1 MSQATL
7 PFDPAILAAA
17 AQDSAGFDAAGFEI
31 GWDHAHHRLTPPADH
46 LHGTHPV
53 RQGWEAGRA
62 AFGARTLK
70 PSRHVRQWLNLRLQ
84 AWLRG
89 QAFEDVMVTPRFLAQ
104 IDAALCP
111 VTREPLTHGSGA
123 PSDAVVVRVHGGA
136 GFAAGNLVVMSRR
149 AATARGTCGAAEAE
163 ALAQRIQAGEIAAVA
178 GLDAAQWQRMASL
191 LRLAT
196 PLAHAQVACLP
207 MRVLPPNR
215 LRLLNPVQGVQ
226 ALLTMLF
233 TGNAYARRMTD
244 LGALMPTADARRS
257 YFLFMN
263 TMLARRLAV
272 GWAADRARVRGTLE
286 DAWGHPVVMRRW
298 EQLALRLTRAD
309 CERVLRLAAQ
319 RGLGAAGWR
328 WMEDEAAT
336 DGWALESQGRAV
348 VSEGAAMP
356 GAADA
361 HAASPMRRHALA
373 VQPLPPLADAAV
385 TAAFRA

>member
-7 PFDPAILAAA
+7 PFDPATLAAA

-149 AATARGTCGAAEAE
+149 AATARG
-163 ALAQRIQAGEIAAVA
+163 
-178 GLDAAQWQRMASL
+178 
-191 LRLAT
+191 
-196 PLAHAQVACLP
+196 AC
-207 MRVLPPNR
+207 
-215 LRLLNPVQGVQ
+215 
-226 ALLTMLF
+226 
-233 TGNAYARRMTD
+233 RRCC
-244 LGALMPTADARRS
+244 AWPRRW
-257 YFLFMN
+257 
-263 TMLARRLAV
+263 R
-272 GWAADRARVRGTLE
+272 
-286 DAWGHPVVMRRW
+286 MRRW
-298 EQLALRLTRAD
+298 PVCQCVCCRPTG
-309 CERVLRLAAQ
+309 C
-319 RGLGAAGWR
+319 GC
-328 WMEDEAAT
+328 
-336 DGWALESQGRAV
+336 
-348 VSEGAAMP
+348 
-356 GAADA
+356 
-361 HAASPMRRHALA
+361 
-373 VQPLPPLADAAV
+373 
-385 TAAFRA
+385 